1 LKRKHTLLT
10 SIILLFLT
18 TTILV
23 SPLQTKKNFILPQMN
38 LFLGFERQSKLIDIR
53 FIDEKNKTAFNSRLT
68 NPQKTI
74 EYANSALILSKK
86 INYIFGLA
94 EANRIKGVGFYYLG
108 NIDQSVK
115 CYLEALKYYK
125 SINDKKNEARVFN
138 NIGNLYKEVNYVKAI
153 LHYKKALKI
162 ANKLNIP
169 ELTAGIYLNIATILG
184 FQKDFKNSLEYLEM
198 CKEIFTKTKD
208 TINYITVLQ
217 NSGVIYYE
225 LKDFE
230 TAKNRL
236 HEAKNFAI
244 KNKLYK
250 AIIGSNLT
258 LVTIYLEQ
266 KEYSK
271 AEIHINEGIEYSKIL
286 KDNNSFYHFLYKAY
300 ELEEIRKKFAK
311 ALKHLKEV
319 YHHDSILLSRNVSD
333 NIGKTSLHYWQIQKI
348 EEKELIIA
356 QQKYKETQFWWIITI
371 IISIVLSSAFIGI
384 VIILISQK
392 RKQKKELE
400 TQNTIATLEQKALQA
415 MMNPHFVFNVINT
428 IQYFIGIN
436 ESKAANQILT
446 GFARLMRKHL
456 EICLKSSITLFE
468 EIQYLNLYLSL
479 EKLRFADKM
488 NYAINIVGE
497 IESEDII
504 IPSMLIQPF
513 IENAVWH
520 GILPKEDGGSISID
534 FKNQNN
540 QLSIKILDDG
550 IGISNSTKSK
560 SPSKHT
566 SRGLQLIHER
576 ISLLNKIN
584 KTSINISQRQTGESG
599 TEVLITIPI

>member
-23 SPLQTKKNFILPQMN
+23 SPLQTKKNFDLPQMN

-300 ELEEIRKKFAK
+300 ELEERRKKFAK

-520 GILPKEDGGSISID
+520 GLLPKEDGGSISID

-576 ISLLNKIN
+576 VHLLNKIN
-584 KTSINISQRQTGESG
+584 KTSIHISQRQTGESG
-599 TEVLITIPI
+599 TEVLISIPV

>member
-1 LKRKHTLLT
+1 LKRKL
-10 SIILLFLT
+10 ILLFSLIFILLT
-18 TTILV
+18 ATILV
-23 SPLQTKKNFILPQMN
+23 STFHTEKNSDAPQSN
-38 LFLGFERQSKLIDIR
+38 LFLDFERQSKLINTR
-53 FIDEKNKTAFNSRLT
+53 VIDDKNKTAFNSRLT
-68 NPQKTI
+68 NPLKTI

-86 INYIFGLA
+86 IKYTFGIA
-94 EANRIKGVGFYYLG
+94 EAHRIKGVGFYYLG
-108 NIDQSVK
+108 NTDQSVK
-115 CYLEALKYYK
+115 CYIEALKYFK
-125 SINDKKNEARVFN
+125 SIQDKKNEARVFN
-138 NIGNLYKEVNYVKAI
+138 NIGNLYKEVNYTKAI
-153 LHYKKALKI
+153 LHYKKALNI
-162 ANKLNIP
+162 AHKLNIP

-184 FQKDFKNSLEYLEM
+184 FQKDYKNSLKYLEI
-198 CKEIFTKTKD
+198 CKEIFIKTKD

-217 NSGVIYYE
+217 NSGAIYNE

-230 TAKNRL
+230 KAKSQL
-236 HEAKNFAI
+236 YEAKNTA
-244 KNKLYK
+244 KRSNLYK

-258 LVTIYLEQ
+258 LVAIYLEQ

-271 AEIHINEGIEYSKIL
+271 AEFYINEGIEYSKIL

-300 ELEEIRKKFAK
+300 ELEQKRKNFAK

-319 YHHDSILLSRNVSD
+319 YRYDSILLSRNMSD
-333 NIGKTSLHYWQIQKI
+333 NIGKTSSHYWQIQKI

-371 IISIVLSSAFIGI
+371 IISIVLLTVLIGI
-384 VIILISQK
+384 VITLISQK

-415 MMNPHFVFNVINT
+415 MMNPHFVFNVIST

-488 NYAINIVGE
+488 NYAINLEGE

-520 GILPKEDGGSISID
+520 GLLPKEDGGYISID

-560 SPSKHT
+560 SPGKHT

-584 KTSINISQRQTGESG
+584 KTSIQISQRQTGEFG